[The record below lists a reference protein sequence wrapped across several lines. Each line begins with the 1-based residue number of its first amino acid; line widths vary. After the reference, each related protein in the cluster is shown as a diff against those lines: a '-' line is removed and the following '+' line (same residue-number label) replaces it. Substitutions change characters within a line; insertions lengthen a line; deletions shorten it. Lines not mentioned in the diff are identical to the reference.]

1 MTPDLTTRADVG
13 AAEVEERVRELV
25 LRVDPRKVPL
35 PEFLG
40 AQFDA
45 GLAFVDH
52 PVGHGGLGTAKSFQ
66 TIVDRELRE
75 AGAKSALGANPLA
88 VGLGIPTLRK
98 HGSQGQWSRYFRRA
112 FVGDDIWCQLFSE
125 PSAGSDLASLGTRAV
140 REDGHWVINGQKV
153 WTSLAHVA
161 SVGML
166 LARTDPGLP
175 KHQGITYFLVDLHA
189 PGIEIR
195 PLVQMTGEAEFNEV
209 FLTDVVVSDEDRVG
223 PQGSGWSVA
232 KTTLSSERLIHSGEG
247 AGSGSVGGSRVDK
260 LIASTGGA
268 SGPQRDELV
277 RRFAEGRVIRWT
289 NGRAAA
295 ARRLGRPG
303 PDPTLT
309 KLMQTAYN
317 RRLQETAITV
327 RSTRAVA
334 WRADDTETPQLV
346 RGFLRAQANTI
357 EGGTSDVLRSI
368 IGERVLGLPREPS
381 LPKDLPW
388 SETPRNL

>member
-1 MTPDLTTRADVG
+1 MSSGPATSQEVG
-13 AAEVEERVRELV
+13 PAEIQERVKEL
-25 LRVDPRKVPL
+25 LRVDPRSVSL
-35 PEFLG
+35 SEFLG

-52 PVGHGGLGTAKSFQ
+52 PVGYGGLGAARSLQ
-66 TIVDRELRE
+66 ALVDQDLRD

-98 HGSQGQWSRYFRRA
+98 HGTEAQWSRYYRRA
-112 FVGDDIWCQLFSE
+112 FVGEDIWCQLFSE

-140 REDGHWVINGQKV
+140 RDGDHWIVNGQKV

-166 LARTDPGLP
+166 LARTDPDVP
-175 KHQGITYFLVDLHA
+175 KHQGITYFLVDLHS
-189 PGIEIR
+189 PGIEVR

-209 FLTDVVVSDEDRVG
+209 FLTDVVVSDSDRVG
-223 PQGSGWSVA
+223 PEGSGWNAA
-232 KTTLSSERLIHSGEG
+232 KTTLTSERLIHSGEG

-260 LIASTGGA
+260 LIASADGV
-268 SGPQRDELV
+268 SGHQRDELV
-277 RRFAEGRVIRWT
+277 RRFTEGRIIRWT

-303 PDPTLT
+303 PDPTVT
-309 KLMQTAYN
+309 KLMQTSYN
-317 RRLQETAITV
+317 RRLQETAIGL
-327 RSTRAVA
+327 RSTQATA
-334 WRADDTETPQLV
+334 WRTDDMAMPGLV
-346 RGFLRAQANTI
+346 KGFLRAQANTI

-368 IGERVLGLPREPS
+368 VGERVLGLPREPS
-381 LPKDLPW
+381 LPNDTPW
-388 SETPRNL
+388 SATPRNV